1 MRTKLLLTN
10 ILLALA
16 LPLAPTGARADSVT
30 GAGNITIGSAP
41 TNATGLLYGDGAHV
55 QSLPGTYAAGSGYIG
70 NIFTLGNNYDLAL
83 QSDGSKSTA
92 PLTVSIT
99 STAYNYNNQAE
110 FYAVAGNGI
119 NYLST
124 YINSAGVYTSLA
136 MIASGHTNYGPGQG
150 RQIVLPTV
158 YIPSMF
164 AGWPDI
170 IGPTYLSRD
179 GFASPGAFAFLGL
192 NAAGVATIALD
203 AQYSQFVLGNM
214 TVGSGQVF
222 VGDTFLSRAAAA
234 NLRFGGA
241 DAASPVAQTIS
252 FQNVLAGTSNT
263 AGVNTTFQASAG
275 TGNAAGGKFL
285 FQTALP
291 GSSGTTQNGF
301 STALTI
307 DGAAGLTVG
316 NGGSSTSQ
324 LFFTPKSGAGVGL
337 GMANGGSMLLAF
349 NSTGGQIGGVWG
361 SGFVVPNNECYA
373 FANSSS
379 TVTGGGAISLCMVS
393 TSVLNL
399 TAGYA
404 GTTAASLAVTSII
417 TPPLTYSTLPG
428 SPTAGQRTYITDAN
442 TTTPYATVSSGGGSS
457 KISVLYNG
465 SNWVVD

>member
-1 MRTKLLLTN
+1 MRTKFLLTN

-30 GAGNITIGSAP
+30 GAGNITIGSTP

-83 QSDGSKSTA
+83 QSDGSRSTA

-110 FYAVAGNGI
+110 FYAVGGNGI

-203 AQYSQFVLGNM
+203 AQYSQFVLGNQ

-234 NLRFGGA
+234 NWRFGGA

-275 TGNAAGGKFL
+275 TGTGVGGKFL

-291 GSSGTTQNGF
+291 GSSGERLLDRADDRRRRRPDDRLHGKRRR
-301 STALTI
+301 L
-307 DGAAGLTVG
+307 AAFLH
-316 NGGSSTSQ
+316 
-324 LFFTPKSGAGVGL
+324 A
-337 GMANGGSMLLAF
+337 
-349 NSTGGQIGGVWG
+349 
-361 SGFVVPNNECYA
+361 E
-373 FANSSS
+373 
-379 TVTGGGAISLCMVS
+379 
-393 TSVLNL
+393 
-399 TAGYA
+399 
-404 GTTAASLAVTSII
+404 
-417 TPPLTYSTLPG
+417 
-428 SPTAGQRTYITDAN
+428 
-442 TTTPYATVSSGGGSS
+442 
-457 KISVLYNG
+457 
-465 SNWVVD
+465 